1 MAKKQKKNKK
11 WISWLIILILF
22 VAAAAVAYLVWDNY
36 FRDKDDNRQK
46 EETPTSVVEN
56 KPVETT
62 ETTEITEKP
71 KVVQYD
77 GDDPNTAE
85 QLSGAITHA
94 EVSGET
100 LIIRVNINQYLE
112 GGECTLQ
119 LLDSNDTVIYSDL
132 ASIMENAATST
143 CEGFDVPV
151 NEIGSGMMRIKV
163 VLRAG
168 EKNGEIY
175 REVDV

>member
-1 MAKKQKKNKK
+1 MAKKQKRNKK

-22 VAAAAVAYLVWDNY
+22 IAAAVVAYLVWDNY
-36 FRDKDDNRQK
+36 FRDKDDNRQR

-94 EVSGET
+94 EVSGES
-100 LIIRVNINQYLE
+100 LMIRVNIDQYLE
-112 GGECTLQ
+112 EGECELK
-119 LLDSNDTVIYSDL
+119 LLDSSGTIIYSDL
-132 ASIMENAATST
+132 TVIMGNVATST

-151 NEIGSGMMRIKV
+151 SEIGSGITEIRV
-163 VLRAG
+163 GLSAG
-168 EKNGEIY
+168 EKSGEI
-175 REVDV
+175 RGEVDI